1 MTWETAGALALAA
14 LGIAAS
20 LAGLAWTLG
29 RIFRPWMREAARE
42 AADGVRA
49 EVKALGDKLAAND
62 FPHVEAR
69 IDRVE
74 ARIGERLDRI
84 ETRRREDAAA
94 MEARIVAALSE
105 RSQPPVKQPDA
116 DPEATPSVGSDDLY
130 GADEELPLEGER

>member
-1 MTWETAGALALAA
+1 MAA

-105 RSQPPVKQPDA
+105 RSQPPAKQPDA
-116 DPEATPSVGSDDLY
+116 DPEKTPSVGFDDLY
-130 GADEELPLEGER
+130 GADEESPLEGEK